1 MLFSFEGS
9 NEEKWLCKTRKRL
22 YSEMQGNIIWGGG
35 VCENPVGLSMYDGP
49 MGTVD
54 KHLREYLVHA
64 RLGY

>member
-1 MLFSFEGS
+1 
-9 NEEKWLCKTRKRL
+9 
-22 YSEMQGNIIWGGG
+22 MQGNIIWGGG

-49 MGTVD
+49 METVD